1 MRCQHRWLAET
12 VAGIDTLMSKESDVP
27 LTQPHRDAHRE
38 QRKPITGTTTMPAKT
53 RTRPQHLPDS
63 YSNTLINMSSRSVA
77 IVGAGIAGLAAAEQ
91 LTRDGDIAVTLFE
104 RSDRVGGK
112 LIASPF
118 AGLAHVDES
127 ADAFLARVPDATNL
141 AATVGLSESLVHP
154 EAVGAAVWHDQLH
167 PIPDGLLLGVPGKL
181 GPLAR
186 TGLISWKGKLRAA
199 LEPIL
204 PRQSLAHDS
213 VGQYVRGRFG
223 TEVHERLVDAL
234 VGSIYATDT
243 DQFSLA
249 EVPQLHALASG
260 HRSALLAA
268 SRTRSAGTASAS
280 ASPIFASPTS
290 GVGALAT
297 ATADHAVAAG
307 LELRLDN
314 PVGTIREA
322 GSGNGWELDGQQF
335 DAVIVATPAGAAAST
350 LSAAAP
356 AAAQGLAGA
365 ETADVVLVT
374 LHIAADEWPDRLAG
388 RSGYLIPKPMQRSIT
403 AVSFG
408 TQKWAHW
415 APPSG
420 GQILRVSL
428 GRDGKPVLH
437 LSDEDIIAR
446 VLDDLQL
453 HLGVRFTPR
462 EVRVSRWPGA
472 FAQYRPHHRR
482 WVDGIE
488 ATLPAGIFLAG
499 ASYRG
504 IGVPACIRNGQIIAK
519 TSAEFVRS
527 LT

>member
-1 MRCQHRWLAET
+1 MF
-12 VAGIDTLMSKESDVP
+12 D
-27 LTQPHRDAHRE
+27 
-38 QRKPITGTTTMPAKT
+38 
-53 RTRPQHLPDS
+53 
-63 YSNTLINMSSRSVA
+63 MSSRSVA

-112 LIASPF
+112 LVASPF

-141 AATVGLSESLVHP
+141 AATVGISNSLVHP
-154 EAVGAAVWHDQLH
+154 EAVGAAVWYNQLH

-186 TGLISWKGKLRAA
+186 TGLISWKGKLRAG
-199 LEPIL
+199 LEPML
-204 PRQSLAHDS
+204 PRQSLEHDS

-223 TEVHERLVDAL
+223 AEVHERLVDAL

-249 EVPQLHALASG
+249 EVPQLHALATG
-260 HRSALLAA
+260 HRSALLGAR
-268 SRTRSAGTASAS
+268 RTRAAGTASAS
-280 ASPIFASPTS
+280 ASPIFASPAS
-290 GVGALAT
+290 GLGSLAT
-297 ATADHAVAAG
+297 ATADHAVTAG
-307 LELRLDN
+307 LNLRLGH
-314 PVGTIREA
+314 PVDTIQES
-322 GSGNGWELDGQQF
+322 GSGNGWELDGQRF
-335 DAVIVATPAGAAAST
+335 DAVIVATPARAAAST
-350 LSAAAP
+350 LNAAAP
-356 AAAQGLAGA
+356 AAARGLADA
-365 ETADVVLVT
+365 EAADVVLVT
-374 LHIAADEWPDRLAG
+374 LHIDADEWPDRLAG
-388 RSGYLIPKPMQRSIT
+388 RSGYLIPKPVQRSIT

-415 APPSG
+415 APPTG

-437 LSDEDIIAR
+437 LTDEDIIAR
-446 VLDDLQL
+446 VLDDLDL

-482 WVDGIE
+482 WVDDIE

-504 IGVPACIRNGQIIAK
+504 IGVPACIRNGRTIAGQ
-519 TSAEFVRS
+519 SAQFVRS

>member
-1 MRCQHRWLAET
+1 MFA
-12 VAGIDTLMSKESDVP
+12 
-27 LTQPHRDAHRE
+27 
-38 QRKPITGTTTMPAKT
+38 
-53 RTRPQHLPDS
+53 
-63 YSNTLINMSSRSVA
+63 MSSRSVA

-118 AGLAHVDES
+118 AGLTFVDES
-127 ADAFLARVPDATNL
+127 ADAFLARVPDATDL
-141 AATVGLSESLVHP
+141 AATVGLADSLVHP

-186 TGLISWKGKLRAA
+186 TGLLSWRGKLRAA
-199 LEPIL
+199 IEPVL
-204 PRQSLAHDS
+204 PRHSLAHDS

-223 TEVHERLVDAL
+223 AEVHERLVDAL

-249 EVPQLHALASG
+249 EVPQLHALAAG

-268 SRTRSAGTASAS
+268 RRTRSAGTASAA
-280 ASPIFASPTS
+280 ASPIFASPLS
-290 GVGALAT
+290 GVGALAG
-297 ATADHAVAAG
+297 ATADYAVAAG
-307 LELRLDN
+307 LDLRLGSQVDAIRN
-314 PVGTIREA
+314 LGT
-322 GSGNGWELDGQQF
+322 GNGFALNGEQF
-335 DAVIVATPAGAAAST
+335 DAIIVATPAGAAAST
-350 LSAAAP
+350 LGDAAP
-356 AAAQGLAGA
+356 VAAQGLAEA
-365 ETADVVLVT
+365 ETADVVLVS
-374 LHIAADEWPDRLAG
+374 LHVDADEWPDRLAG

-415 APPSG
+415 APPAG

-437 LSDEDIIAR
+437 LSDEDIVAR
-446 VLDDLQL
+446 VLDDLHL
-453 HLGVRFTPR
+453 HLGVRFTPQ

-472 FAQYRPHHRR
+472 FAQYRPHHRG
-482 WVDGIE
+482 WVDDIE
-488 ATLPAGIFLAG
+488 ATLPPGAFLAG

-504 IGVPACIRNGQIIAK
+504 IGVPACIRNGRTIGEQTAH
-519 TSAEFVRS
+519 FVRS

>member
-1 MRCQHRWLAET
+1 
-12 VAGIDTLMSKESDVP
+12 MSK
-27 LTQPHRDAHRE
+27 
-38 QRKPITGTTTMPAKT
+38 
-53 RTRPQHLPDS
+53 
-63 YSNTLINMSSRSVA
+63 MSSRSVA

-91 LTRDGDIAVTLFE
+91 LTRDGETAVTLFE
-104 RSDRVGGK
+104 GSDRVGGK

-118 AGLAHVDES
+118 AGLPHVDES

-141 AATVGLSESLVHP
+141 AATVGLADSLVHP
-154 EAVGAAVWHDQLH
+154 EAVGAAVWYDQLH
-167 PIPDGLLLGVPGKL
+167 PIPDGLLLGVPAKL

-186 TGLISWKGKLRAA
+186 SGLISWRGKFRAA

-213 VGQYVRGRFG
+213 VGRYVRGRFG
-223 TEVHERLVDAL
+223 AEVHERLVDAL

-249 EVPQLHALASG
+249 EVPQLHALATG

-268 SRTRSAGTASAS
+268 RRTRAAGTASAS

-297 ATADHAVAAG
+297 ATAEHAVAAG
-307 LELRLDN
+307 LDLRLGS
-314 PVGTIREA
+314 PVDTIREV
-322 GSGNGWELDGQQF
+322 GSGDGWELDGQRF
-335 DAVIVATPAGAAAST
+335 DAVIVAAPARAAAVA
-350 LSAAAP
+350 LSAVAP
-356 AAAQGLAGA
+356 AAAAGLAEA

-415 APPSG
+415 APPAG

-482 WVDGIE
+482 WVDDIE

-504 IGVPACIRNGQIIAK
+504 IGVPACIRSGQTIADQ
-519 TSAEFVRS
+519 TAQFVRS
-527 LT
+527 LI